1 MAQLTGSSFCV
12 SYSIV
17 MSSMLHICK
26 LLLSLG
32 TNSAFWS
39 AKNFKYFA
47 LASRM
52 DVFVSKIAT
61 AFVLKSFAD

>member
-1 MAQLTGSSFCV
+1 MHRF
-12 SYSIV
+12 YSIV

-32 TNSAFWS
+32 TKRAFWS

-47 LASRM
+47 LASSIA
-52 DVFVSKIAT
+52 VFVSNIAT
-61 AFVLKSFAD
+61 AFVLKSFASYSNIS